1 MTMTVWLYGIID
13 SYMHDLVTLLNM
25 LFNPMT
31 ALFVVE
37 YISIDIQYVARAS
50 YIQLGYNIRLVHS
63 VYFRM
68 RF

>member
-1 MTMTVWLYGIID
+1 
-13 SYMHDLVTLLNM
+13 MHDLVTLLNM